1 MARYAIGTYKKAKV
15 VVFEPDPFCFN
26 DLWANAMLNPSIVN
40 RVLLH
45 RVCVSDRDYIAKFRG
60 IGGSSSYEYTKI
72 MAKKDAISPNKLPY
86 WSVRCKRLLPLLK
99 SLKGEKKLELPY
111 GEDTKLFLKIDTE
124 GAELKVLPNIY
135 DVLEQFA
142 GEITIVLSTHAQYE
156 YANTLEQQLFRDA
169 VYKFKYVQRYRR
181 LLQA

>member
-1 MARYAIGTYKKAKV
+1 M
-15 VVFEPDPFCFN
+15 
-26 DLWANAMLNPSIVN
+26 
-40 RVLLH
+40 
-45 RVCVSDRDYIAKFRG
+45 
-60 IGGSSSYEYTKI
+60 
-72 MAKKDAISPNKLPY
+72 
-86 WSVRCKRLLPLLK
+86 
-99 SLKGEKKLELPY
+99 PY

-169 VYKFKYVQRYRR
+169 VYKFKYATEISSFVTGVRTPSNAAKLSGYNELVLSGFKRHGK
-181 LLQA
+181 A